1 MQAQFHE
8 LCVDVYTVYTVR
20 DNLHQGRGGR
30 ATARRPQPQ
39 PGNQLGGLHSVLN
52 PKERGGTPGSTIRG
66 AIEVSLPA
74 RRQTG
79 TTCPHLFTSADSLS
93 EGRV

>member
-1 MQAQFHE
+1 MKRGPVRTLIFRVDRTREDHSRGSLCVAGHSEANTLERGEIVSHMQAQFHE

-39 PGNQLGGLHSVLN
+39 PGNKLGAWAYI
-52 PKERGGTPGSTIRG
+52 PY
-66 AIEVSLPA
+66 
-74 RRQTG
+74 
-79 TTCPHLFTSADSLS
+79 
-93 EGRV
+93 